1 MLRVAGAV
9 FRGAGAWLVTL
20 VCGSYGS
27 VALAQDPAEEPAD
40 PPDIV
45 EAAALPIH
53 AIWGDKVLSESKFY
67 RRLERSQSICF
78 GEVHNSAGDH
88 YAQSRALRALTKKL
102 AQRKHSRQRG
112 CGRPELAVGFE
123 MFQRPAQPALDG
135 YIAGTLSEAELI
147 EQSQYNLRWGYDF
160 GFYRPLLER
169 ARDLDLSALALNAR
183 TELTRKI
190 GRTGLASLTP
200 EEQAEMP
207 ELDLEDLEHKTF
219 IYSLFGVIPGHG
231 EPAFLTN
238 LYAAQTT
245 WDETMAETASEWL
258 TQSGDDSQLMVFA
271 GLVHCHRSAIPRRI
285 TRRTGIE
292 TLAVSPIFASEL
304 AAFPGAGEGY
314 DVLVVLEDQ
323 QPAAEPP
330 PAVAALRVEAAA
342 SEIAAPPGASDATDA
357 LHQLIADP
365 E

>member
-1 MLRVAGAV
+1 MLRAFGAGVRSAGA
-9 FRGAGAWLVTL
+9 ALVTL
-20 VCGSYGS
+20 VCSGSGA
-27 VALAQDPAEEPAD
+27 VALAQEPAD
-40 PPDIV
+40 PPDII

-53 AIWGDKVLSESKFY
+53 AIWGDEVLSEAKFY
-67 RRLERSQSICF
+67 RRLARSQAICF
-78 GEVHNSAGDH
+78 GEVHDSAPDH
-88 YAQSRALRALTKKL
+88 YAESRALRALTKKL
-102 AQRKHSRQRG
+102 AQKRRSRHRG
-112 CGRPELAVGFE
+112 CGGPEFAVGFE

-135 YIAGTLSEAELI
+135 YVAGTLSEAELI
-147 EQSQYNLRWGYDF
+147 TQSQYNQRWGYDF

-207 ELDLEDLEHKTF
+207 ELDLEDIEHKTF

-245 WDETMAETASEWL
+245 WDETMAETASQWL
-258 TQSGDDSQLMVFA
+258 EESGEDSQIMVFA

-285 TRRTGIE
+285 TRRTGVE

-314 DVLVVLEDQ
+314 DVLVVLEDE
-323 QPAAEPP
+323 QPEAEPP
-330 PAVAALRVEAAA
+330 PPAAALRVEAAA
-342 SEIAAPPGASDATDA
+342 FEIAAPSGTSEATDA
-357 LHQLIADP
+357 LLQLVADP